1 MIIADENIRILPTS
15 SASFFYF
22 FNNLA
27 IFSIVLLV
35 TILWEL
41 LSIYRVLLTLIMSS
55 FVLILNDLISWLH
68 QFFLN
73 LFVRTRI
80 FLLSEP
86 KSNSSFAR
94 TNYFSNT
101 VPWFV
106 IFFKFLLPPSSICF
120 LLQLHAWVSE
130 HLFLLE
136 RLHQYYFCLFRLY
149 FNFLNLQWREKKK

>member
-41 LSIYRVLLTLIMSS
+41 LSIYRVLLTLIMS

-73 LFVRTRI
+73 LFIRTRI

-101 VPWFV
+101 VPWFL

>member
-41 LSIYRVLLTLIMSS
+41 LSIYRVLLTLIMS

-86 KSNSSFAR
+86 KSHSSFAR

-101 VPWFV
+101 VPWFL